1 MAQKDR
7 REEIVKDYYNN
18 YRDDERFTAPHRRVE
33 FITTMNYIQ
42 KYVKKGCKI
51 LELGAGTGA
60 YSISLAK
67 KGYHVDAVE
76 ISEHNLELLEV
87 NGEGLKN
94 LTIRQGDAVELGM
107 YADELFDVTL
117 SLGPMFHIFN
127 EKDMKSAIREAVR
140 VTKKGGIIIFSYLTN
155 DSVFARYMVQKG
167 NMKKYKT
174 LCDGDFNFKP
184 LQEEIFYTTN
194 VKDFENMVN
203 QEDVTKVKSVSA
215 DGISEILAS
224 DIDKMSEEDFNVY
237 LAYHLARCEREE
249 LFGYSSHML
258 YICKKNGDEV

>member
-18 YRDDERFTAPHRRVE
+18 YKEDERFVAPHRRVE
-33 FITTMNYIQ
+33 YITTMNYIE
-42 KYVKKGCKI
+42 KFLKKGNKV

-60 YSISLAK
+60 YSIALAK

-76 ISEHNLELLEV
+76 LSEHNLDLLQI
-87 NGEGLKN
+87 NGADIEN

-107 YADELFDVTL
+107 YVDELFDVTL

-127 EKDMKSAIREAVR
+127 EKDMKNAIKEAVR

-167 NMKKYKT
+167 NMKKYKS
-174 LCDGDFNFKP
+174 LCDSQFNFKP

-194 VKDFENMVN
+194 VKDFEDMVN
-203 QEDVTKVKSVSA
+203 KEDVTKVLSVSA
-215 DGISEILAS
+215 DGISEILAT
-224 DIDKMSEEDFNVY
+224 DIDKMSEEDFNIY

-258 YICKKNGDEV
+258 YICRKN